1 MLTDECP
8 FIIDATL
15 KGGSFRKKTVIPTQ
29 RMNKKKWYRGKWR
42 VNAEVASL
50 VIEAVHAVT
59 KRGIEIREEGKDYEF
74 FSYHPAAF
82 WAEEKAALEAQ
93 VALILSLFPEAK
105 VDCQWE
111 EFFEENW
118 QENWR
123 KYFRPRRISSKL
135 IVLPA
140 WEKYKPEKGEIALF
154 IEPATAFGTGTHET
168 TRLCLKAMEIFFP
181 LEHPQ
186 SLLDVGT
193 GTGIL
198 AIYGAKLGIKEIV
211 AVDIDP
217 LAIEAAQKNCQ
228 LNKVK
233 NIKLI
238 KGSITKGIGSFD
250 WVVANLET
258 KIILPIAEL
267 LTSCACKTLILS
279 GILTKEIEEV
289 KAKIRRCCREVFSE
303 GEWACLVF

>member
-1 MLTDECP
+1 MTNLLLKAILAQSQKDVNKKLKIPKITSILTLLLEND
-8 FIIDATL
+8 
-15 KGGSFRKKTVIPTQ
+15 SFRDEKSVVWKK
-29 RMNKKKWYRGKWR
+29 MNEKKWYRGRWK
-42 VNAEVASL
+42 VSAEVASL
-50 VIEAVHAVT
+50 VIEAVHTVT
-59 KRGIEIREEGKDYEF
+59 KRGIELREEGKECEF
-74 FSYHPAAF
+74 FSYHPASS

-105 VDCQWE
+105 VDCQWD

-123 KYFRPRRISSKL
+123 KYFRPQRISSKL

-140 WEKYKPEKGEIALF
+140 WEKYEPKKGEIVLF

-233 NIKLI
+233 NI
-238 KGSITKGIGSFD
+238 
-250 WVVANLET
+250 
-258 KIILPIAEL
+258 
-267 LTSCACKTLILS
+267 
-279 GILTKEIEEV
+279 
-289 KAKIRRCCREVFSE
+289 
-303 GEWACLVF
+303 

>member
-1 MLTDECP
+1 MS
-8 FIIDATL
+8 A
-15 KGGSFRKKTVIPTQ
+15 
-29 RMNKKKWYRGKWR
+29 KKWYRGRWK
-42 VNAEVASL
+42 VSANVASL
-50 VIEAVHAVT
+50 VIEAVHIIS
-59 KRGIEIREEGKDYEF
+59 KRGIEIKKEEERECEF
-74 FSYHPAAF
+74 SSYHPAAS
-82 WAEEKAALEAQ
+82 WAKEKVALETQ
-93 VALILSLFPEAK
+93 VALILSLFPGAK
-105 VDCQWE
+105 VECQWE
-111 EFFEENW
+111 EFLEENW

-123 KYFRPRRISSKL
+123 KYFRPIRISPKL

-140 WEKYKPEKGEIALF
+140 WEKYEPKKGEIALF

-168 TRLCLKAMEIFFP
+168 TRLCLKAMERFFP

-198 AIYGAKLGIKEIV
+198 AIYGAKLGIKKIV
-211 AVDIDP
+211 AVDTDP

-238 KGSITKGIGSFD
+238 EGSVTKNIGSFD

-258 KIILPIAEL
+258 RIILPIAEI

-279 GILTKEIEEV
+279 GILTKEIEEI
-289 KAKIRRCCREVFSE
+289 KSKIKRSCREVFTE